1 MGGTTYYKR
10 NKETVSNRLKHFD
23 QNIKKVLREKART
36 KYRELPEEEKNVKGE
51 YGRNRYHNISEEKN
65 KD

>member
-36 KYRELPEEEKNVKGE
+36 KYRELPEEEENVKGE

>member
-1 MGGTTYYKR
+1 MGETTHYKR
-10 NKETVSNRLKHFD
+10 NKETVSNRAKHFD

-65 KD
+65 KN